1 MPQPTGR
8 QRTAPAEDPNEAD
21 ARDGFSLSRKEQGEV
36 EQKRPPRVA
45 VLHETIRLEGEEE
58 LSRGLL
64 ALSLSALAAGLSMGF
79 SMLARGLL
87 HRHLDGLPGA
97 FLIESLGYPFGFLV
111 VILARQQ
118 LFTENTMTAVL
129 PLMTHPSLRKLG
141 SLLRLWSVVFAGNLA
156 GTALFAYGI
165 LHMQLFDGPT
175 RTALL
180 GIGTEVMGNT
190 PLQMFTKGV
199 VAGWLIATMVWLLPA
214 AEHAKIAVIVLTT
227 YLIALGGFTHII
239 VGSVETFYLV
249 FAGGLSFSGFAR
261 EFALPTLAGN
271 IVGGSCIFALISH
284 AQVRG
289 DEAEGD
295 GAQDPERV
303 GRRHG
308 RY

>member
-1 MPQPTGR
+1 MAQPTGR
-8 QRTAPAEDPNEAD
+8 RHVAGTEDPNEAD

-97 FLIESLGYPFGFLV
+97 FLVESLGYTFGFLV

-141 SLLRLWSVVFAGNLA
+141 SLLRLWGVVFAGNMV

-165 LHMQLFDGPT
+165 LHMQLFDEPT

-190 PLQMFTKGV
+190 PLQMFTKGI

-214 AEHAKIAVIVLTT
+214 AEQARITVIVLTT

-239 VGSVETFYLV
+239 VGSVETLYLV
-249 FAGGLSFSGFAR
+249 FAGSLSFVGFVTD
-261 EFALPTLAGN
+261 FALPTLAGN

-289 DEAEGD
+289 DEAGED
-295 GAQDPERV
+295 EAQEPESAATRR
-303 GRRHG
+303 GRS
-308 RY
+308 

>member
-1 MPQPTGR
+1 MHEPTGHTH
-8 QRTAPAEDPNEAD
+8 RTAPEDPNEAD

-64 ALSLSALAAGLSMGF
+64 ALSLSATAAGLSMGF

-87 HRHLDGLPGA
+87 HRHLAGVPGG
-97 FLIESLGYPFGFLV
+97 FLLESLGYPFGFLV

-141 SLLRLWSVVFAGNLA
+141 ALLRLWSVVLLGNLA

-165 LHMQLFDGPT
+165 LHLRLFDGDT
-175 RTALL
+175 QLALRN
-180 GIGTEVMGNT
+180 IGAEVMENSA
-190 PLQMFTKGV
+190 LQMFTKGI
-199 VAGWLIATMVWLLPA
+199 VAGWLIATMVWLVPA
-214 AEHAKIAVIVLTT
+214 AEQAKITVIVLTT

-239 VGSVETFYLV
+239 VGSVETFYLM
-249 FAGGLSFSGFAR
+249 FAGGLSPGGFALR
-261 EFALPTLAGN
+261 FALPTLGGN

-289 DEAEGD
+289 DEA
-295 GAQDPERV
+295 GA
-303 GRRHG
+303 H
-308 RY
+308 

>member
-8 QRTAPAEDPNEAD
+8 QRANAAEDPNEVD
-21 ARDGFSLSRKEQGEV
+21 ARDGFSLSREERGEV

-87 HRHLDGLPGA
+87 HRHLEGVPGA
-97 FLIESLGYPFGFLV
+97 FLVESLGYPFGFLV

-141 SLLRLWSVVFAGNLA
+141 SLLRLWSVVFAGNLV

-165 LHMQLFDGPT
+165 LHMQLFDEAT

-180 GIGTEVMGNT
+180 DIGAEVMGNT
-190 PLQMFTKGV
+190 PWQMFTKGI

-214 AEHAKIAVIVLTT
+214 AEYAKITVIVLTT

-249 FAGGLSFSGFAR
+249 FAGGLSIEGFVTD
-261 EFALPTLAGN
+261 FALPTLAGN

-289 DEAEGD
+289 DEAEEE
-295 GAQDPERV
+295 AQDTEGAGTRN
-303 GRRHG
+303 GRS
-308 RY
+308 

>member
-8 QRTAPAEDPNEAD
+8 QRASAAEDPNEVD
-21 ARDGFSLSRKEQGEV
+21 ARDGFSLSREERGEV

-87 HRHLDGLPGA
+87 HRHLEGVPGA
-97 FLIESLGYPFGFLV
+97 FLVESLGYPFGFLV

-129 PLMTHPSLRKLG
+129 PLMTHPNLRKLG
-141 SLLRLWSVVFAGNLA
+141 SLLRLWSVVFAGNLI

-165 LHMQLFDGPT
+165 VHMQLFDEGT
-175 RTALL
+175 RTALS
-180 GIGTEVMGNT
+180 GIGAEVMGNT
-190 PLQMFTKGV
+190 PWQMFTKGI

-249 FAGGLSFSGFAR
+249 FTGGLSIEEFVTQ
-261 EFALPTLAGN
+261 FALPTLAGN

-289 DEAEGD
+289 DEAEEE
-295 GAQDPERV
+295 AQDAEGAGTRN
-303 GRRHG
+303 GQS
-308 RY
+308 

>member
-8 QRTAPAEDPNEAD
+8 QHTDGAEDPNEAD

-87 HRHLDGLPGA
+87 HRHLEGVPGA

-129 PLMTHPSLRKLG
+129 PLMTHPTMRKLG
-141 SLLRLWSVVFAGNLA
+141 SLLRLWSVVFLGNLA
-156 GTALFAYGI
+156 GTALFACGI
-165 LHMQLFDGPT
+165 LHMQLFDDAT
-175 RTALL
+175 QTALL

-190 PLQMFTKGV
+190 PLQMFTKGI
-199 VAGWLIATMVWLLPA
+199 VAGWLIATMVWLVPA

-239 VGSVETFYLV
+239 VGSVETLYLV
-249 FAGGLSFSGFAR
+249 FAGKLAFGHFVTQ
-261 EFALPTLAGN
+261 FALPTLAGN
-271 IVGGSCIFALISH
+271 IIGGSCIFALISH

-289 DEAEGD
+289 DQAEED
-295 GAQDPERV
+295 ASQDTEGARPKHPRS
-303 GRRHG
+303 
-308 RY
+308 

>member
-1 MPQPTGR
+1 MRSPAMPPPTGR
-8 QRTAPAEDPNEAD
+8 PRDADAPDPNEAD

-58 LSRGLL
+58 LSRSLL
-64 ALSLSALAAGLSMGF
+64 ALSLSALAAGLTMGF

-87 HRHLDGLPGA
+87 HRHLGSVPGA

-141 SLLRLWSVVFAGNLA
+141 SLLRLWSVVFAGNLV

-165 LHMQLFDGPT
+165 LHMRLFDEGT
-175 RTALL
+175 QAELL
-180 GIGTEVMGNT
+180 GIGTEVMGNS

-214 AEHAKIAVIVLTT
+214 AEHARISVIVITT

-239 VGSVETFYLV
+239 VGSVETFYLM
-249 FAGGLSFSGFAR
+249 FAGGLSLVGFVAH
-261 EFALPTLAGN
+261 FALPTLAGN
-271 IVGGSCIFALISH
+271 VVGGSCIFALISH

-289 DEAEGD
+289 DEAE
-295 GAQDPERV
+295 E
-303 GRRHG
+303 H
-308 RY
+308 

>member
-8 QRTAPAEDPNEAD
+8 QRAGAEDPNDAD
-21 ARDGFSLSRKEQGEV
+21 ARDGFSLSRREKGEV

-64 ALSLSALAAGLSMGF
+64 ALSLSALAAGLTMGF

-87 HRHLDGLPGA
+87 HRHLEGVPGA

-141 SLLRLWSVVFAGNLA
+141 SLLRLWSVVFVGNLL

-165 LHMQLFDGPT
+165 LHMHLFDEPT
-175 RTALL
+175 RAALL

-190 PLQMFTKGV
+190 PLQMFTKGI
-199 VAGWLIATMVWLLPA
+199 VAGWLIATMVWLVPA
-214 AEHAKIAVIVLTT
+214 AEHSKIAVIVLTT

-249 FAGGLSFSGFAR
+249 FAGALSFGSFVTA
-261 EFALPTLAGN
+261 FALPTLAGN

-289 DEAEGD
+289 DEAGED
-295 GAQDPERV
+295 QAQDPEGAGTRH
-303 GRRHG
+303 RRS
-308 RY
+308 

>member
-8 QRTAPAEDPNEAD
+8 PGSADAQDPNEAD

-58 LSRGLL
+58 LGRGLS

-87 HRHLDGLPGA
+87 HRYLEGVPGA

-141 SLLRLWSVVFAGNLA
+141 SLLRLWSVVFLGNLV
-156 GTALFAYGI
+156 GTALFSYGI
-165 LHMQLFDGPT
+165 LHMELFDDGT
-175 RTALL
+175 QSALR
-180 GIGTEVMGNT
+180 GIGAEVMGNT
-190 PLQMFTKGV
+190 PLQMFTKGI
-199 VAGWLIATMVWLLPA
+199 VAGWLIATMVWLVPA
-214 AEHAKIAVIVLTT
+214 AEQAKIAVIVITT

-249 FAGGLSFSGFAR
+249 FAGGLSFGGFVLH
-261 EFALPTLAGN
+261 FALPTLAGN
-271 IVGGSCIFALISH
+271 VVGGSCIFALISH
-284 AQVRG
+284 AQVRS
-289 DEAEGD
+289 DEAE
-295 GAQDPERV
+295 E
-303 GRRHG
+303 H
-308 RY
+308 

>member
-1 MPQPTGR
+1 MPQPIGR
-8 QRTAPAEDPNEAD
+8 ADSADAPDPNEAD
-21 ARDGFSLSRKEQGEV
+21 ARDGFSLSQKEQGEV

-58 LSRGLL
+58 LGRGLF

-87 HRHLDGLPGA
+87 HRYLEGVPGA

-141 SLLRLWSVVFAGNLA
+141 SLLRLWSVVFLGNLV
-156 GTALFAYGI
+156 GTALFSYGI
-165 LHMQLFDGPT
+165 LHMELFDDGT
-175 RTALL
+175 QSALR
-180 GIGTEVMGNT
+180 GIGNEVMGNT
-190 PLQMFTKGV
+190 PLQMFTKGI
-199 VAGWLIATMVWLLPA
+199 VAGWLIATMVWLVPA
-214 AEHAKIAVIVLTT
+214 AEHAKIAVIVITT

-249 FAGGLSFSGFAR
+249 FAGGLSFGDFVLH
-261 EFALPTLAGN
+261 FALPTLAGN
-271 IVGGSCIFALISH
+271 VVGGSCIFALISH
-284 AQVRG
+284 AQVRS
-289 DEAEGD
+289 DEAE
-295 GAQDPERV
+295 ER
-303 GRRHG
+303 
-308 RY
+308 